1 MTAVDV
7 ETRAADI
14 RGWYEAA
21 QWRFRAY
28 ETAVVA
34 HLERFLRGADLEN
47 LQIDSR
53 TKTLDSFVK
62 KACKI
67 DPVSGAFKYS
77 SPRTEITDAVG
88 VRLVVPLSTDVPPV
102 RALLH
107 ERFVVE
113 EDEERGTEDHVE
125 VPGYQSL
132 HLLVRLREQD
142 SHLPEFRD
150 MQDMLVEVQVRT
162 ILQHAWAS
170 LQHDL
175 MYKTESAPTPSIKR
189 RLVALAGVLELAD
202 REFVQVRREHGE
214 PAMAARMA
222 PPAAGGG
229 AFNAAS
235 LRQLVHNV
243 VGEAEGV
250 EQEWFDALLVVLH
263 DLGIRD
269 RESALSSLGKWTGKA
284 AQVASAVT
292 TTRPYA
298 NAVFVFDQLL
308 RLNLG
313 EEYLTRRQPQT
324 DLLDVELAARAFMR
338 ERAQLLRVLEADA

>member
-1 MTAVDV
+1 VTEVDV
-7 ETRAADI
+7 ESRAADV

-21 QWRFRAY
+21 RWRFRAY

-34 HLERFLRGADLEN
+34 HLERFLRAADLEN

-53 TKTLDSFVK
+53 TKSLDSFVK

-88 VRLVVPLSTDVPPV
+88 VRLVVPLSSDVAPV

-113 EDEERGTEDHVE
+113 EDDERGTEDHVE

-132 HLLVRLREQD
+132 HLLVRLRDQD
-142 SHLPEFRD
+142 CHLPEFRD

-175 MYKTESAPTPSIKR
+175 MYKTETLPTPSTKR

-214 PAMAARMA
+214 PVKTGWVA
-222 PPAAGGG
+222 PPVAGGG
-229 AFNAAS
+229 AISAAS

-243 VGEAEGV
+243 VGEAETV
-250 EQEWFDALLVVLH
+250 DQEWFDALLAVLR

-269 RESALSSLGKWTGKA
+269 REGALLSLGEWAGKA

-298 NAVFVFDQLL
+298 NAVYVFDQLL

-313 EEYLTRRQPQT
+313 EDYITRRRPRA
-324 DLLDVELAARAFMR
+324 DLLDVEGATRAFMR
-338 ERAQLLRVLEADA
+338 DRAQLLRMLEKDA